1 MRYVGLYKPTFVYW
15 GPVRGCK
22 RCLYLP
28 EATHLL
34 KGGIYTAA
42 DGTPGLA
49 NAIQASLRNG
59 VTVAPTTLTRIAL
72 VRIQVPQPIKTR
84 RVFIPPNI
92 AEWCNGSTYD
102 SDSYCLGS
110 NPSSA
115 AKSLLSK
122 QQAFLVRNVKALSR
136 LEMTAGQV

>member
-59 VTVAPTTLTRIAL
+59 VTVAPTTLTRSAL
-72 VRIQVPQPIKTR
+72 VRIQVPQPKACCQNNR
-84 RVFIPPNI
+84 
-92 AEWCNGSTYD
+92 
-102 SDSYCLGS
+102 L
-110 NPSSA
+110 
-115 AKSLLSK
+115 
-122 QQAFLVRNVKALSR
+122 FLVRNVKALSR